1 MKYLNF
7 LLSLEKKSFLLLIIF
22 FLLISTF
29 LEYLFVAAVPYL
41 LNVLFKNGSIP
52 YFFSAYLTLDRQNL
66 LKYTLIFLLFA
77 FLVKNIFYFL
87 NQYFFLKYSFNIH
100 NNLSRLL
107 ISKYLNDKYLVFIN
121 SKTSELIRNVK
132 DNTDLV
138 RSLVAN
144 FLTFFSEVLVFIG
157 LCGIIIYNST
167 VISIFAIIFI
177 ISLSCLYLYLSRNLS
192 KSWSLKRQSY
202 EASKIQYLQE
212 GFNGFKELKLFN
224 KENFFIKKYNLTN
237 VNANSMNFR
246 FNLLYSFPRVYLEV
260 IGALGVVV
268 LIILNLGKNSKD
280 LFLTVI
286 PLLALYFVS
295 FLRLLPSLNRILN
308 SIETHRYGFPALK
321 IIYEDLQ
328 SKKSA
333 NIRSNRINISF
344 KKKIQFKNVY
354 FSFHK
359 RKDIFTNLNFQI
371 NYGEKIGIV
380 GDSGIGKTTLVNLL
394 SGLLEPKRGS
404 ILSDSTDIQKNIRSW
419 QSNIGYV
426 YQSTFL
432 MNDTVENNISF
443 NSEKNELHY
452 QKINRVVSLIKLSS
466 FINKLPK
473 GLETIV
479 GDDGAKLS
487 GGQIQRIGIARALYF
502 NRSILICDEI
512 TNSLD
517 NISENSVLN
526 CLNSLDKTIVIISH
540 KRSNLN
546 FCSKI
551 YEIKNNQ
558 LSLLKK

>member
-87 NQYFFLKYSFNIH
+87 NQYFFLRYSFNIH

-138 RSLVAN
+138 RSLVVN

-224 KENFFIKKYNLTN
+224 KENFFIKNYNLTN
-237 VNANSMNFR
+237 ANANSMNLR